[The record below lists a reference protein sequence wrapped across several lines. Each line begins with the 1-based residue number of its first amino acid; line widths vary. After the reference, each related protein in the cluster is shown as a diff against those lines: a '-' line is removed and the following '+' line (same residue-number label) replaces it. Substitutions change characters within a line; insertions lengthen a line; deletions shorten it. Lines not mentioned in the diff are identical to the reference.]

1 VRAEIFSIHLRK
13 RKQDVSRYDL
23 AALAQASDGFSG
35 AEIEE
40 TVVAGL
46 YTAFAG
52 GGELTTDSLL
62 AEIQRTHPLS
72 RTMSERLDALRQWA
86 SDRTVAAD

>member
-1 VRAEIFSIHLRK
+1 VRAEIFRIHLRK
-13 RKQDVSRYDL
+13 RKQDAGRFDL
-23 AALAQASDGFSG
+23 EALAGATEGFSG

-46 YTAFAG
+46 YTAFSG
-52 GGELTTDSLL
+52 NTELATDGLL
-62 AEIQRTHPLS
+62 AEIRRTRPLS